1 MREKRVDIFDLL
13 KQEGKLETIFAYPAI
28 TTLIDPYE
36 KNESKNFLAPFPVKA
51 LVRQVSPESVYWKY
65 YGQIPLKSIEVIVE
79 KKDVSL
85 IKSAEKIKYNDEYYK
100 VMKDDSKGFTI
111 LERPDYAVIILRS
124 KND

>member
-1 MREKRVDIFDLL
+1 MREKRVDIFKLL
-13 KQEGKLETIFAYPAI
+13 KVEGKLETIFAYPAI